1 MDILGI
7 IGMVSSM
14 ADAKASR
21 EAAKDNARRQELRR
35 EYSSQMRDQRDKRT
49 VTDYNVGA
57 RGEKIDRDTAQD
69 AEQAKEYQAGQ
80 AADFISPRAGLGLGG
95 IAEGIRGRNMEGV
108 DEAATTNPLTGGSAW
123 ADALTGQHR
132 DLMVETGQDADDMSL
147 LMAGDRRGAG
157 DREVLSQVA
166 ATQQGEA
173 PRIGS
178 MQQDAAVAKSDTGA
192 RGKKRK
198 MDIAV
203 KEQAID
209 KTYEPWIEGSADVA
223 MGSMGAAAKL
233 GESIADAFKADA
245 SKGIKIPSRA
255 AGRRAAETAGPTGTS
270 HPGGGYGG
278 YIPSK
283 STFASGAFSS
293 DY

>member
-1 MDILGI
+1 MEILGI
-7 IGMVSSM
+7 IGMVSDM
-14 ADAKASR
+14 ADASANR

-35 EYSSQMRDQRDKRT
+35 EYASQMRDQRDKRT
-49 VTDYNVGA
+49 ITDYNVGA
-57 RGEKIDRDTAQD
+57 RGDEIDRFAAQD

-80 AADFISPRAGLGLGG
+80 AAGFISPRAGLGLGG
-95 IAEGIRGRNMEGV
+95 IAGGMRDRNMMGV
-108 DEAATTNPLTGGSAW
+108 SEAATTNPLTAGSAW
-123 ADALTGQHR
+123 ADALTNQHR
-132 DLMVETGQDADDMSL
+132 DLMIETGQDADDMSL

-223 MGSMGAAAKL
+223 EGSMGEAARL
-233 GESIADAFKADA
+233 GKSVADYFK
-245 SKGIKIPSRA
+245 
-255 AGRRAAETAGPTGTS
+255 PTTTRPVGTS
-270 HPGGGYGG
+270 PGGAPSGG
-278 YIPSK
+278 HHRGMPMSRHV
-283 STFASGAFSS
+283 STGSTGSGTWT
-293 DY
+293 

>member
-1 MDILGI
+1 MPDPFSWIAAI
-7 IGMVSSM
+7 ASM
-14 ADAKASR
+14 ADAEANR

-80 AADFISPRAGLGLGG
+80 AADFISPRASLGLGG
-95 IAEGIRGRNMEGV
+95 IASGIRGRNMDGV
-108 DEAATTNPLTGGSAW
+108 DAAATTNPLTGGSAW
-123 ADALTGQHR
+123 ANALTDQHR

-178 MQQDAAVAKSDTGA
+178 MQQDAAVAKSDAGA

-203 KEQAID
+203 AEQGID
-209 KTYEPWIEGSADVA
+209 TTYEPWIEGSQDVA
-223 MGSMGAAAKL
+223 RGSMGDAAKI
-233 GESIADAFKADA
+233 GAMISDSFKP
-245 SKGIKIPSRA
+245 STPTTTGHSYRPPSRGGSA
-255 AGRRAAETAGPTGTS
+255 GMAYAPGVDPFSGTHASRASAGR
-270 HPGGGYGG
+270 
-278 YIPSK
+278 
-283 STFASGAFSS
+283 GAR
-293 DY
+293 

>member
-1 MDILGI
+1 MEILGI
-7 IGMVSSM
+7 IGMVSDM
-14 ADAKASR
+14 ADASANR

-35 EYSSQMRDQRDKRT
+35 EYASQMRDQRDKRT
-49 VTDYNVGA
+49 ITDYNIGA
-57 RGEKIDRDTAQD
+57 RGDEIDRFAAQD

-80 AADFISPRAGLGLGG
+80 AAGFISPRAGLGLGG
-95 IAEGIRGRNMEGV
+95 IAGGMRDRNMMGV
-108 DEAATTNPLTGGSAW
+108 SEAATTNPLTAGSAW
-123 ADALTGQHR
+123 ADALTNQHR
-132 DLMVETGQDADDMSL
+132 DLMIETGQDADDMSL

-178 MQQDAAVAKSDTGA
+178 MQQDAAVAKSDTSA

-209 KTYEPWIEGSADVA
+209 KTYEPWIEGSQDVA
-223 MGSMGAAAKL
+223 VGSMGDAARL
-233 GESIADAFKADA
+233 GKSVAEYFKP
-245 SKGIKIPSRA
+245 STPTTTGHSYRPPSRGGS
-255 AGRRAAETAGPTGTS
+255 AGMS
-270 HPGGGYGG
+270 YSPGVD
-278 YIPSK
+278 P
-283 STFASGAFSS
+283 FSS
-293 DY
+293 AEATRTTVGRGAR

>member
-1 MDILGI
+1 MEILGI
-7 IGMVSSM
+7 IGMVSDM
-14 ADAKASR
+14 ADASANR

-35 EYSSQMRDQRDKRT
+35 EYASQMRDQRDKRT
-49 VTDYNVGA
+49 ITDYNVGA
-57 RGEKIDRDTAQD
+57 RGDEIDRFAAQD

-80 AADFISPRAGLGLGG
+80 AAGFISPRAGLGLGG
-95 IAEGIRGRNMEGV
+95 IAGGMRDRNMMGV
-108 DEAATTNPLTGGSAW
+108 SEAATTNPLTAGSAW
-123 ADALTGQHR
+123 ADALTNQHR
-132 DLMVETGQDADDMSL
+132 DLMIETGQDADDMSL

-178 MQQDAAVAKSDTGA
+178 MQQDAAVAKSDTSA

-209 KTYEPWIEGSADVA
+209 KTYEPWIEGSQDVA
-223 MGSMGAAAKL
+223 VGSMGDAARL
-233 GESIADAFKADA
+233 GKSVAEYFKP
-245 SKGIKIPSRA
+245 STPTTTGHSYRPPSRGGS
-255 AGRRAAETAGPTGTS
+255 AGMSYA
-270 HPGGGYGG
+270 PGVD
-278 YIPSK
+278 P
-283 STFASGAFSS
+283 FSS
-293 DY
+293 AEATRTTVGRGAR